1 MSMCKALG
9 SVPDTEQEA
18 FKEGEICELESEDV
32 SHGGVLA

>member
-1 MSMCKALG
+1 MCKALG

-18 FKEGEICELESEDV
+18 VKEGEIFELESEHV